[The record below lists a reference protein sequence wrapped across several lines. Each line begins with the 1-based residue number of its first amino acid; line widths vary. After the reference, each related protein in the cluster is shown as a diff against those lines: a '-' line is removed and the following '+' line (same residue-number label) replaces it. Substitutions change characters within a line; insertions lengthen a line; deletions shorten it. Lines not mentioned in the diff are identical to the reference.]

1 LLEAPAFGRPASLI
15 LHTFLFRQ
23 LDMWR
28 NVFSMFG
35 GMREQAGFGNIPSVD
50 ELWRRMDR
58 IVCTAVASFDASPAP
73 GWELVRH
80 VGPVLEDEK
89 IAVPVAL
96 PWSADDATPLV
107 LVSFSTGFEQRNLAK
122 LQRTLDAIAT
132 LPIHAVVTTGGIVQP
147 DELSAPANAL
157 VVNYAAHEPL
167 MARAAA
173 VITHGGHG
181 TAMRALRRGLPMVLL
196 PGLAADQPYIA
207 AQMQDW
213 GVGRALA
220 GDADVET
227 IRQAIADVLSN
238 PSYRRRAR
246 QRATALAGL
255 DGATVAADELEDL
268 AAEVPMVPGVPVE
281 RAAMAP
287 SL

>member
-1 LLEAPAFGRPASLI
+1 
-15 LHTFLFRQ
+15 
-23 LDMWR
+23 
-28 NVFSMFG
+28 
-35 GMREQAGFGNIPSVD
+35 
-50 ELWRRMDR
+50 
-58 IVCTAVASFDASPAP
+58 
-73 GWELVRH
+73 
-80 VGPVLEDEK
+80 
-89 IAVPVAL
+89 
-96 PWSADDATPLV
+96 
-107 LVSFSTGFEQRNLAK
+107 
-122 LQRTLDAIAT
+122 
-132 LPIHAVVTTGGIVQP
+132 
-147 DELSAPANAL
+147 
-157 VVNYAAHEPL
+157 
-167 MARAAA
+167 
-173 VITHGGHG
+173 
-181 TAMRALRRGLPMVLL
+181 MVLL

-281 RAAMAP
+281 RAATAP